1 MTLLPVTSTPDPRYA
16 EERGIALRAKATQ
29 EAAAAATAVEPA
41 EQDSSSRGGTPDSF
55 TVNIEHDSSAT
66 TATVA
71 AAVPKTGA
79 THAAGLHSGDHGAG
93 GGVGGGDR
101 SDGSGGGGEAATA
114 AGGPGDSEPTMEFVG
129 CDGKVHTVALLR
141 EVIYL
146 TDMDATR

>member
-1 MTLLPVTSTPDPRYA
+1 KLRRFVQSKDKPDGPFVPVENDEQAWPSMTIGDWCRYA

-101 SDGSGGGGEAATA
+101 SDG
-114 AGGPGDSEPTMEFVG
+114 
-129 CDGKVHTVALLR
+129 
-141 EVIYL
+141 
-146 TDMDATR
+146 